1 VRERVRRRDGVVGR
15 IGRMATSPDDVGV
28 EPAAVGDLPAVA
40 AIYGFHVR
48 GSASS
53 FDLEPWTLPRW
64 EQAAAALDP
73 GQGHHLLVARSGGT
87 VLGWAKSGVFRDR
100 AAYAS
105 SVEVSV
111 YVDAQAGG
119 RGIGGALYCALFG
132 LLDGAAPLHRAYAG
146 ITQPNPASVAA
157 PAPRLLPRRHLLRGR
172 PQVRPLVGRR
182 LVRAPNAP
190 ARGRAHPFLVTA
202 TVYLDTGIA
211 TDGAR
216 ARGDGCSCVICTHR
230 DRAGAGVPG
239 S

>member
-1 VRERVRRRDGVVGR
+1 MRERVRRRDGVVGR

-146 ITQPNPASVAA
+146 ITQPNPASVA
-157 PAPRLLPRRHLLRGR
+157 LHLRHGFSHVGTYSEVGR
-172 PQVRPLVGRR
+172 KFDRWWDVAWYERPLRPR
-182 LVRAPNAP
+182 E
-190 ARGRAHPFLVTA
+190 
-202 TVYLDTGIA
+202 
-211 TDGAR
+211 
-216 ARGDGCSCVICTHR
+216 
-230 DRAGAGVPG
+230 AGHVH
-239 S
+239 SL